1 MKKIIL
7 GLIILASTPSFAFN
21 KCKSLDQSNYEWVY
35 DYFTSNIRSG
45 MKIEVRFPYSNYTN
59 YAELTVK
66 NETQEFV
73 ALKFDGDIDD
83 VIKSIIISC
92 NDGLHLLIA
101 KGFLSER
108 EHNVYKIP
116 LEKSF
121 FEGDKTLVKKYDF
134 KSFKEFKE
142 YEVGN
147 DDAIRNI
154 RDTYFKIIK

>member
-1 MKKIIL
+1 MPK
-7 GLIILASTPSFAFN
+7 
-21 KCKSLDQSNYEWVY
+21 
-35 DYFTSNIRSG
+35 
-45 MKIEVRFPYSNYTN
+45 
-59 YAELTVK
+59 
-66 NETQEFV
+66 
-73 ALKFDGDIDD
+73 
-83 VIKSIIISC
+83 
-92 NDGLHLLIA
+92 LLIA